1 MTDRP
6 PYSADP
12 PAASDSND
20 EPTTAAP
27 ITDPALRTPAPGSR
41 VLPSRLARTVARPS
55 PPPADPPDAASAQT
69 RVDEFRD
76 TFARLRAELAQVI
89 VGQSDVVEEILIA
102 LFAGGHVLIE
112 GVPGTGKTLLV
123 RTLAQTLSL
132 SFNRIQFTIDLMPA
146 DITGTRML
154 LEQDGHRELVFAK
167 GPIFAHVLLAD
178 EINRATPKTQSAL
191 LEAMA
196 ERQVTVA
203 GTTYKLPPPFF
214 VLATLNPIEM
224 EGTYPLPEAQL
235 DRFLFKVFLPYPSA
249 EEMQRILGST
259 TGSEVPQASPVFQ
272 PRKAAARVEELK
284 ALVREV
290 LVAPPL
296 QEYAAALVRATI
308 PRASKFAPQGAT
320 PLPPDDHI
328 ARYVSYG
335 SSPRGGQALLLGAK
349 VRALLAGRVNVS
361 YEDIDRVAV
370 PALNHRLVLNFAARA
385 DDVDPRTLILRLLDA
400 AKRLHR

>member
-1 MTDRP
+1 M
-6 PYSADP
+6 
-12 PAASDSND
+12 SDH
-20 EPTTAAP
+20 P
-27 ITDPALRTPAPGSR
+27 TDPIDLPDDDAVAPGGDVTIAPTARVPAPGSR
-41 VLPSRLARTVARPS
+41 VLPSRMARAAARPAPPAPS
-55 PPPADPPDAASAQT
+55 PPISDAASASA
-69 RVDEFRD
+69 RVDDFRES
-76 TFARLRAELAQVI
+76 FARLRAELAKVI
-89 VGQSDVVEEILIA
+89 IGQEEVVEQILVA

-123 RTLAQTLSL
+123 RTLAQALNL

-154 LEQDGHRELVFAK
+154 FEQDGHRELVFAK

-203 GTTYKLPPPFF
+203 GATHKLPPPFF

-249 EEMQRILGST
+249 AEMQRILGST
-259 TGSEVPQASPVFQ
+259 TGSEVAQAAPVFQ
-272 PRKAAARVEELK
+272 TRRAAARVEELK

-290 LVAPPL
+290 LVAP
-296 QEYAAALVRATI
+296 QIEEYAATLVRATI
-308 PRASKFAPQGAT
+308 PRTSKFAPAGSSA
-320 PLPPDDHI
+320 LPPDDQI

-335 SSPRGGQALLLGAK
+335 SSPRGGQALLLAAK

-361 YEDIDRVAV
+361 YDDIDAVAV

-385 DDVDPRTLILRLLDA
+385 DDVDPRALIHRLLDA

>member
-1 MTDRP
+1 MSDQPASPPDDAADTDGGAPTIAPGTRVVPRP
-6 PYSADP
+6 RASARAETP
-12 PAASDSND
+12 RPAA
-20 EPTTAAP
+20 
-27 ITDPALRTPAPGSR
+27 
-41 VLPSRLARTVARPS
+41 
-55 PPPADPPDAASAQT
+55 PPPAPNAEAL
-69 RVDEFRD
+69 VGEFVD
-76 TFARLRAELAQVI
+76 TFNRIRAEIAKVI
-89 VGQSDVVEEILIA
+89 VGQSDVIEEILIA

-123 RTLAQTLSL
+123 RTLAQAINL
-132 SFNRIQFTIDLMPA
+132 SFNRIQFTVDLMPA

-154 LEQDGHRELVFAK
+154 FEQDGQRELIFAK

-203 GTTYKLPPPFF
+203 GATHKLPPPFF

-235 DRFLFKVFLPYPSA
+235 DRFLFKVVLPYPNA
-249 EEMQRILGST
+249 AEMQRIIGST
-259 TGSEVPQASPVFQ
+259 TSNAAAQASAVFP
-272 PRKAAARVEELK
+272 PRKAAARLEELK
-284 ALVREV
+284 SLVREV
-290 LVAPPL
+290 LVAPHIE
-296 QEYAAALVRATI
+296 EYAATLIRATI
-308 PRASKFAPQGAT
+308 PRGSKFAPGGT
-320 PLPPDDHI
+320 LPLAADEHI
-328 ARYVSYG
+328 GRYVAFG

-349 VRALLAGRVNVS
+349 VRALLAGRAHLT

-370 PALNHRLVLNFAARA
+370 SALNHRLVLNFAARA
-385 DDVDPRTLILRLLDA
+385 DDIDPRALIQRLLDA

>member
-1 MTDRP
+1 MTERP
-6 PYSADP
+6 PIDPSLTDLAEAPADDAPTPTISPGTRITPRTARNSA
-12 PAASDSND
+12 
-20 EPTTAAP
+20 
-27 ITDPALRTPAPGSR
+27 
-41 VLPSRLARTVARPS
+41 ARTSEPARPS
-55 PPPADPPDAASAQT
+55 APNAQAL
-69 RVDEFRD
+69 VDDFRD
-76 TFARLRAELAQVI
+76 TFSRIRTELAKVI
-89 VGQSDVVEEILIA
+89 VGQTEVIEEILIA

-123 RTLAQTLSL
+123 RTLAQALNL
-132 SFNRIQFTIDLMPA
+132 SFNRIQFTVDLMPA

-154 LEQDGHRELVFAK
+154 HEQDGQRELVFAK

-203 GTTYKLPPPFF
+203 GTTHKLPPPFF

-235 DRFLFKVFLPYPSA
+235 DRFLFKVFLPYPTA
-249 EEMQRILGST
+249 AEMQRIIGET
-259 TGSEVPQASPVFQ
+259 TSNNAAQTGPVFP
-272 PRKAAARVEELK
+272 PRKAAARVEELR

-290 LVAPPL
+290 LVAPQL
-296 QEYAAALVRATI
+296 EEYAAALVRATI
-308 PRASKFAPQGAT
+308 PRSSKFAPAGPS
-320 PLPPDDHI
+320 PLPLDEQI
-328 ARYVSYG
+328 TRYVAFG

-349 VRALLAGRVNVS
+349 VRALLAGRAHVT
-361 YEDIDRVAV
+361 YDDIDRVAV
-370 PALNHRLVLNFAARA
+370 PSLNHRLVLNFAARA
-385 DDVDPRTLILRLLDA
+385 DDVDPRALISRLLDA